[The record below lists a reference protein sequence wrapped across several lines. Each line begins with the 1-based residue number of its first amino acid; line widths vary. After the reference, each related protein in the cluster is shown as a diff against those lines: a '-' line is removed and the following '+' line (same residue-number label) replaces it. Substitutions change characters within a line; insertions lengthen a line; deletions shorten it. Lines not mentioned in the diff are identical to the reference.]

1 MRRIITA
8 LFCLSALA
16 LTAGPALA
24 QARIGGPAKSKSKKK
39 SVRKARTVK
48 RVSRAK
54 TKRTTRTKTTRIKS
68 TVKTVKPRSKSPARL
83 KAPPGRRAPRTRAP
97 GDRRYRDGYWGR
109 RNGYRAGY
117 NDGYSDA
124 NYRSRRRADG
134 GNASGRSDA
143 RRPKGPPIWSGGLL
157 VGGVTGNTTLDQT
170 EYDTAL
176 GVFGELNF
184 RGVVTKNLSLGIHA
198 GGMHNRVESDAI
210 ADVTLGSLGADM
222 AFHFSRKRNG
232 PYIRGGVGFA
242 HATVD
247 PGDAFA
253 AEVDGAGWYAKAG
266 VGISLGVMLIEGNC
280 TQYNID
286 ELSAP
291 GLPSGAGEMVRCG
304 VGIGF
309 GR

>member
-1 MRRIITA
+1 VRR
-8 LFCLSALA
+8 
-16 LTAGPALA
+16 
-24 QARIGGPAKSKSKKK
+24 GG
-39 SVRKARTVK
+39 
-48 RVSRAK
+48 
-54 TKRTTRTKTTRIKS
+54 
-68 TVKTVKPRSKSPARL
+68 
-83 KAPPGRRAPRTRAP
+83 
-97 GDRRYRDGYWGR
+97 WGR

-134 GNASGRSDA
+134 GNARGRRERKPA
-143 RRPKGPPIWSGGLL
+143 GPPMWSGGLL
-157 VGGVTGNTTLDQT
+157 VGGVGGDTTLDQT
-170 EYDTAL
+170 DHETAL
-176 GVFGELNF
+176 GIFGELNF
-184 RGVVTKNLSLGIHA
+184 RGVVARNLSVGIHA
-198 GGMHNRVESDAI
+198 GGVHNRVESEAVDNI
-210 ADVTLGSLGADM
+210 VLGSLGADM
-222 AFHFSRKRNG
+222 AYHFSRKRNG
-232 PYIRGGVGFA
+232 PYLRGGVGFA

-253 AEVDGAGWYAKAG
+253 PEITGGGWYAKAG

-291 GLPSGAGEMVRCG
+291 GLPSGAGEMIRCG